1 MLSKFNVME
10 NKKLFGSST
19 EIILKVVVI
28 ILGLWFL
35 YLIRDVLALFFV
47 AIIIMAAI
55 DPLVTWFKGKVRI
68 PRSIGVLI
76 IYCFLL
82 SIFVAIVSFLVP
94 ALTFQFREFLKD
106 LPGYL
111 QKLDGLLQNI
121 SFYGQSY
128 GLELNLEN
136 ISKNLSET
144 SLNIFSTTVGFFT
157 GLISF
162 IVVLSMAFYM
172 SIKEDGME
180 TFVESVTP
188 KKYKFTALRIAK
200 KIKNRIGR
208 WMSGQLILMVI
219 IFLLDYAVLYFLGVP
234 YALVIALMGGF
245 FEIIPYIGPTISTFV
260 AVLVTL
266 LVSPIK
272 AIFVLL
278 FYVIIQQ
285 AENNI
290 IFPQIMKK
298 AVGLNPLAVI
308 LSMLIGLKIAGVA
321 GAILAIP
328 VATAIGIV
336 FKELINKHASMQG

>member
-1 MLSKFNVME
+1 
-10 NKKLFGSST
+10 
-19 EIILKVVVI
+19 
-28 ILGLWFL
+28 
-35 YLIRDVLALFFV
+35 
-47 AIIIMAAI
+47 
-55 DPLVTWFKGKVRI
+55 
-68 PRSIGVLI
+68 
-76 IYCFLL
+76 
-82 SIFVAIVSFLVP
+82 
-94 ALTFQFREFLKD
+94 
-106 LPGYL
+106 
-111 QKLDGLLQNI
+111 
-121 SFYGQSY
+121 
-128 GLELNLEN
+128 
-136 ISKNLSET
+136 
-144 SLNIFSTTVGFFT
+144 
-157 GLISF
+157 
-162 IVVLSMAFYM
+162 
-172 SIKEDGME
+172 
-180 TFVESVTP
+180 
-188 KKYKFTALRIAK
+188 
-200 KIKNRIGR
+200 
-208 WMSGQLILMVI
+208 MSGQLILMVI

>member
-1 MLSKFNVME
+1 ME
-10 NKKLFGSST
+10 NKLIGTST
-19 EIILKVVVI
+19 EIILKVVAV
-28 ILGLWFL
+28 ILGLWFI

-47 AIIIMAAI
+47 AIIVMAAI
-55 DPLVTWFKGKVRI
+55 DPLVTWFKGRVKI
-68 PRSIGVLI
+68 PRSLGVLI
-76 IYCFLL
+76 IYFFLL
-82 SIFVAIVSFLVP
+82 SVFTAIVSFLVP
-94 ALTFQFREFLKD
+94 ALSVQFKEFVKD

-111 QKLDGLLQNI
+111 QKMDELLRGI

-128 GLELNLEN
+128 GFNLNLGN
-136 ISKNLSET
+136 ISESLNST
-144 SLNIFSTTVGFFT
+144 SFNIFSTTVEFFT

-172 SIKEDGME
+172 SVKEDGME
-180 TFVESVTP
+180 IFLDSVTP
-188 KKYKFTALRIAK
+188 EKYKFLALKIAK

-208 WMSGQLILMVI
+208 WMSGQLILMLI
-219 IFLLDYAVLYFLGVP
+219 IFILDYAVLYFLGVP
-234 YALVIALMGGF
+234 YALIIALIGGF
-245 FEIIPYIGPTISTFV
+245 LEIIPYIGPTISTFV

-272 AIFVLL
+272 AVFVLI
-278 FYVIIQQ
+278 FYIIIQQ

-308 LSMLIGLKIAGVA
+308 LSMLIGLKVAGVV
-321 GAILAIP
+321 GAILAVP

-336 FKELINKHASMQG
+336 IAELMKKNEVDNI